1 MKMGQNWKI
10 ADEYINLY
18 GQILIP
24 VILFFIILYFSIK
37 FFKSRNKKAK
47 KNSKVKAKPNKT

>member
-1 MKMGQNWKI
+1 MGQNWKI

-37 FFKSRNKKAK
+37 FFKNKNKKAK
-47 KNSKVKAKPNKT
+47 RNSKVKSKPNNA